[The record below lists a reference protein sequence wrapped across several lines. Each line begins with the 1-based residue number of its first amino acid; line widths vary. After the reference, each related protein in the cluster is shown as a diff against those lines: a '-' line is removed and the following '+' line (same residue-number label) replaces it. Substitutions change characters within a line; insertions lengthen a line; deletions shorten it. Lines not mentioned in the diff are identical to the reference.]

1 MLNPTP
7 NPDTY
12 KPVRENLEKIISEFI
27 DKAEHETR
35 KASELYHSEYTD
47 LEIMQ
52 WRHDTMKKTLYSYH
66 KEHHIDLRE
75 MGAMK
80 RELDW
85 YHKIGDK
92 EYVSRMDREYH
103 SKIVTVAVKLR
114 RLLLKLLG
122 KKP

>member
-1 MLNPTP
+1 
-7 NPDTY
+7 
-12 KPVRENLEKIISEFI
+12 
-27 DKAEHETR
+27 
-35 KASELYHSEYTD
+35 
-47 LEIMQ
+47 MQ

-80 RELDW
+80 RELDR

-92 EYVSRMDREYH
+92 EYICRMDREYH
-103 SKIVTVAVKLR
+103 SKIVTVAVKLG

-122 KKP
+122 KEP